1 MIKSTA
7 EVKSTEDQL
16 QMTDITNHKS
26 VIAFIQKVL
35 DQVYTEDEGKVI
47 KDELLDHLFSLT
59 EDYMAAGHY
68 KEASIRKAL
77 LQMGDPTEIG
87 YSFTDYEGMK
97 RRKFLRIGLKVLAS
111 ILILATL
118 GAVMFFSGAST
129 EPRVD
134 EPRSLGDLWSLLF
147 NCLYFPMLFYFN
159 FQSQGLS
166 GMNGI
171 PVHQL
176 KISQDPLLVLWAYKK
191 RFPWEYF
198 FISIFFLPIV
208 LVFMVIFAYEG
219 NNIFFIIGFIAIIA
233 FSIWLFIHSE
243 KYRIPKYLILE
254 DGIVIK
260 NRFFSWTAIDRVSWS
275 RDYMASNEKHYK
287 LIIEHIHKLSN
298 NNKATPMTIKKSID
312 VNANQYHQVISI
324 LRERV

>member
-1 MIKSTA
+1 MIKDTA
-7 EVKSTEDQL
+7 EVKSTAEQL
-16 QMTDITNHKS
+16 HMKDILNHES

-35 DQVYTEDEGKVI
+35 DQVYTEDEGRVI
-47 KDELLDHLFSLT
+47 KDELLDHLYSLT

-77 LQMGDPTEIG
+77 LQMGDPAEIG

-111 ILILATL
+111 VLIIATL
-118 GAVMFFSGAST
+118 GSVMIFSGAST
-129 EPRVD
+129 EPKIED
-134 EPRSLGDLWSLLF
+134 PLSFGDLWTMLF
-147 NCLYFPMLFYFN
+147 YCLYFPIMIYSN
-159 FQSQGLS
+159 FQTQGLS
-166 GMNGI
+166 GINGI

-198 FISIFFLPIV
+198 FISIFFLPII

-219 NNIFFIIGFIAIIA
+219 SNLFLMIGFIATIA

-260 NRFFSWTAIDRVSWS
+260 NRFISWTAIDRISWS
-275 RDYMASNEKHYK
+275 RDYMSSNEKHYK
-287 LIIEHIHKLSN
+287 LIIEHVHKLSN
-298 NNKATPMTIKKSID
+298 NNKVTPMTIKKSID